1 MTNKEFFI
9 KAYTDIMNLHAVRLY
24 ASNNKKESII
34 YQSVT
39 DAIKYIRMVF
49 AFKFWNIIAW
59 EFNTKEN
66 PLLDMDNISL
76 YLADQDSYQSSY
88 DKNIVISKGD
98 DGLYYDILNFKKH
111 SSPFC
116 IGYYYP
122 EFAMVASSITAANAW
137 DKECIS
143 QYNHDGDRSCL

>member
-9 KAYTDIMNLHAVRLY
+9 KAYNDIISLHAVRIY

-34 YQSVT
+34 YQSIT
-39 DAIKYIRMVF
+39 DSIKYIRMVF

-66 PLLDMDNISL
+66 PVLDVDISL

-88 DKNIVISKGD
+88 DKNIVISKCD
-98 DGLYYDILNFKKH
+98 DGFYYDIFNFKKH

-116 IGYYYP
+116 IGYDYP

-143 QYNHDGDRSCL
+143 QYDHDGDRSCL